1 MNDFYDVGVH
11 DDKFVLLSKMNVEC
25 KVCVKTLVGVTDQL
39 ILKNIEMQG
48 TVPAPLKCAAQMD
61 GLGWECYTEKKFL
74 YNYKRSCF
82 IPNLGMIDDTFLASS
97 CGVQSVQLNA
107 LINTLVEGKRLYFN
121 QTKCYVMHLGPNSKE
136 CPKLMVHNLPM
147 KKTTKEKYLGN
158 IVSNSGNNP
167 NIENRRK
174 IGFKA
179 ISDILPMLKEDGSTS
194 FYILC
199 GLIFRD
205 AVLKCKLLLN
215 SEVWHGLTVNQVNK
229 LEDIDKTFLRIILNS
244 HAKV

>member
-1 MNDFYDVGVH
+1 MWNEETMNDFYDVGVH
-11 DDKFVLLSKMNVEC
+11 DDKFVLLSKMNEEC

-48 TVPAPLKCAAQMD
+48 TVPAPLKCAAQID
-61 GLGWECYTEKKFL
+61 GLGRKCYTEKKFL
-74 YNYKRSCF
+74 YNYNGSCF

-107 LINTLVEGKRLYFN
+107 LINTFIER
-121 QTKCYVMHLGPNSKE
+121 
-136 CPKLMVHNLPM
+136 
-147 KKTTKEKYLGN
+147 EK
-158 IVSNSGNNP
+158 S
-167 NIENRRK
+167 
-174 IGFKA
+174 GFKA
-179 ISDILPMLKEDGSTS
+179 ISDILPMLKEVGFTS
-194 FYILC
+194 FYIKC

-205 AVLKCKLLLN
+205 AVLKRKLLLN